1 MYVYIYIYTYIYVCI
16 CTYIYIYMYINNYA
30 CAYIYIHMYIYIYI
44 YMYILLGN
52 NGICGYIWVCV
63 YIYIYMYEFGHGP
76 CLRLRRMCGSP
87 WGRQHWSGATSIG
100 AMRVHV
106 EFMVWLRRIAIT
118 QHLIDAMMF
127 NITPMGRQS
136 TLSAF
141 SYFDSSSLHTLPS
154 SVQWLVTAWSWCCI
168 WLQVVSWWQ
177 APAVSA
183 AGFIMLFDA
192 RPLRQHR
199 YSSCKQARGRQTLC
213 IGARLIEERCAW

>member
-1 MYVYIYIYTYIYVCI
+1 MHVYFWGKIGVGIYGYVCI
-16 CTYIYIYMYINNYA
+16 YIK
-30 CAYIYIHMYIYIYI
+30 
-44 YMYILLGN
+44 
-52 NGICGYIWVCV
+52 
-63 YIYIYMYEFGHGP
+63 IYMYEFGHGP

-106 EFMVWLRRIAIT
+106 KFMVWLRRIAIT

-136 TLSAF
+136 TLSALL
-141 SYFDSSSLHTLPS
+141 YVDSSSLHALPS
-154 SVQWLVTAWSWCCI
+154 SVQWLATAWSWCCI

-183 AGFIMLFDA
+183 AGFIMLCDA

-199 YSSCKQARGRQTLC
+199 YSSCKQARGSQLLC
-213 IGARLIEERCAW
+213 ARLIEERCVR